1 LNFAVLPVG
10 AVDDDPPAHHSAELT
25 DPSCIRDEPVTGAIV
40 LTTENDMK
48 KWFAGVLAVAG
59 MWLACVTMVQAQTG
73 APPPVATDKEQ
84 HRISDQDI
92 ALMRQDIRSK
102 KKQLIAQ
109 NLKLTDA
116 EATKF
121 WPIYDQY
128 TAELVKINDKKYAVI
143 QEYADRYGTLTD
155 EHATKLARQWMEVD
169 VAAAQ
174 LRAKYLPI
182 VSQAIGGR
190 KGATFAQLDRRV
202 SLMVELQ
209 LASQIPLVQSQ

>member
-1 LNFAVLPVG
+1 
-10 AVDDDPPAHHSAELT
+10 
-25 DPSCIRDEPVTGAIV
+25 
-40 LTTENDMK
+40 MK
-48 KWFAGVLAVAG
+48 KRLIGLVVAGVGLACLAVAS
-59 MWLACVTMVQAQTG
+59 AQTPSPS
-73 APPPVATDKEQ
+73 APATADKDQ

-92 ALMRQDIRSK
+92 DLMRKDIRSQ

-109 NLKLTDA
+109 NLKLTDT

-128 TAELVKINDKKYAVI
+128 TAELVKINNKKYATI

-155 EHATKLARQWMEVD
+155 EEATKLMRQWMDVD
-169 VAAAQ
+169 IAAAQ

-202 SLMVELQ
+202 SLMIELQ
-209 LASQIPLVQSQ
+209 LASKVPLVQSQ